1 MPLQNKLGKELL
13 MLSEK
18 HYNSAKKN
26 IGLNP
31 DLVRQLLVTD
41 VRGKLL
47 NPAVTFSFLTNETEV
62 IISTGLFSSLE
73 SLGEGKSICCLFR
86 LLAEFSSLWL
96 LRLRSP
102 ISLLSID

>member
-62 IISTGLFSSLE
+62 IILASTPQELSKEKTYTQKALVQGHATV
-73 SLGEGKSICCLFR
+73 SIITTTIT
-86 LLAEFSSLWL
+86 
-96 LRLRSP
+96 P
-102 ISLLSID
+102 T